1 VTVLVVEDEERVA
14 SFLEKG
20 LRAHGYAVE
29 WAQTGEDAL
38 RRLMHAGISLVIL
51 DLGLPGL
58 DGLDVLAGV
67 RERGSAVPVLV
78 LSARGRVDDRV
89 KGLNRGADDYLG
101 KPFAFE
107 ELLARVRANL
117 RPRATISPSVV
128 RIGGICIDL
137 LRREVTVGGR
147 TVNLSSRPFAA
158 RATACQPRD
167 HAASPNEQVNTRGQ
181 RPTPAGPPSGDAWDR
196 RFLFDGGQ
204 ELPAGLLTAPTG
216 LLADPAVLVM
226 LGMPPALVTTALAG
240 GHAGFQQR
248 PGDAGV
254 VVRLAADHPGGGGA
268 DIDTIEAQPD
278 ALDHLGQVLLGQV
291 GVGVGGAGLGAVA
304 ERVDGGGQHAGVSV

>member
-1 VTVLVVEDEERVA
+1 MVVEDEERVA

-29 WAQTGEDAL
+29 WVQTGEDAL

-58 DGLDVLAGV
+58 DGLDVLAGL

-147 TVNLSSRPFAA
+147 TVSLSA
-158 RATACQPRD
+158 REF
-167 HAASPNEQVNTRGQ
+167 S
-181 RPTPAGPPSGDAWDR
+181 
-196 RFLFDGGQ
+196 
-204 ELPAGLLTAPTG
+204 LLK
-216 LLADPAVLVM
+216 V
-226 LGMPPALVTTALAG
+226 
-240 GHAGFQQR
+240 F
-248 PGDAGV
+248 
-254 VVRLAADHPGGGGA
+254 ADHPGKVLSRQQLLSMAWGMDFDPQTNLVDVYVGYLRRKLGEPV
-268 DIDTIEAQPD
+268 IET
-278 ALDHLGQVLLGQV
+278 VR
-291 GVGVGGAGLGAVA
+291 GAGYCM
-304 ERVDGGGQHAGVSV
+304 ST